1 MTDCLFADVEQF
13 EQPLLLAIDT
23 YEQRTSEFDEWFRG
37 EFLYGVA
44 HTTNLRV
51 LVGGQTLPEPAPE
64 WSLITSINDLQ
75 GVTDAKAWMVW
86 GEEQGIQIPTL
97 EWMAGLCTG
106 LEGRPSKIIQ
116 MLKTLPKSQAVASNP
131 AETVYQ
137 RRKRLRET
145 MGEAFGIED
154 LKNICADMEIEY
166 EDLPVAKKSFVR
178 ELMAQ
183 LTRTGRLEELIMICQ
198 EERPTHSW

>member
-1 MTDCLFADVEQF
+1 LTDSLFADAEHF

-86 GEEQGIQIPTL
+86 GEEQGIQIPAL
-97 EWMAGLCTG
+97 EYMAGLCAG
-106 LEGRPSKIIQ
+106 LEGRPSKIVRI
-116 MLKTLPKSQAVASNP
+116 LETLSKSKVVVGNP
-131 AETVYQ
+131 TETELQ
-137 RRKRLRET
+137 RLKRLRKT

-154 LKNICADMEIEY
+154 LKNICADVGIEY
-166 EDLPVAKKSFVR
+166 EDFPSGKTSFIR
-178 ELMAQ
+178 ELVAH
-183 LTRTGRLEELIMICQ
+183 LKRTKKIDPFIESCQ
-198 EERPTHSW
+198 EERPTHVW